1 MYVTVAGVWSCVW
14 ANLPSY
20 ERIPCRLTAAWF
32 AMFAD
37 WVLRSSMYWVRLRRG
52 KWKEI
57 KV

>member
-1 MYVTVAGVWSCVW
+1 MNVFNVG
-14 ANLPSY
+14 
-20 ERIPCRLTAAWF
+20 LTAAWF

-37 WVLRSSMYWVRLRRG
+37 WVLRSALYWVRLKRG